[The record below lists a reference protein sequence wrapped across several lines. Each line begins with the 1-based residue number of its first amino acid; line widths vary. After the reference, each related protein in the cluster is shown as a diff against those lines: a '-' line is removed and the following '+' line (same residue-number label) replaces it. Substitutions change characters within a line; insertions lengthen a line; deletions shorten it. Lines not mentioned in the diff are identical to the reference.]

1 MASQEP
7 KRLAHKG
14 RGFVLRALQHPED
27 DAPLEEFRH
36 KPPLPV
42 PEYVSS
48 LEFNHV
54 VFDQILLARHALCLR
69 ARSFEDEDALRKDQA
84 RWTYAYYL
92 PRLWEVYERTHGK
105 ITDSY
110 FCHNILAGVILT
122 SRGEL
127 TLRYPAHDI
136 AHLAPKFEQTL
147 WQCTV
152 QARSAR
158 ELLLRW
164 GGRRTLLRRLFSL
177 VAYLLSV
184 LDSQASE
191 EDTKVIE
198 EEGSHPAPAIVDA
211 GQGGQFGGESK
222 ARIHE
227 AISTANKE
235 LRETRAEL
243 GRLALR
249 DTQWLYLL
257 GMVPGIAVLIGLA
270 SLPLK
275 LGILGMTL
283 KTQGVETEPLLISLV
298 AGGIGAIVSVM
309 NRCATG
315 KLSLDYQAGW
325 LLSII
330 SGMFRPILGG
340 IFGLVVYAL
349 FNAGII
355 ELGVPNI
362 EEGAA
367 SASAE
372 QTRVFFFVTVAFL
385 AGFSERY
392 ATDMLSFV
400 VPGGKR
406 GEKEPDGSLDKG
418 TKEQPHKIGHSNS
431 TAGKGG
437 PHLDS
442 THIETQ

>member
-1 MASQEP
+1 MPSEEP
-7 KRLAHKG
+7 KQSFHKG
-14 RGFVLRALQHPED
+14 RGFGLRVLQHHED
-27 DAPLEEFRH
+27 DALLEEFPH

-48 LEFNHV
+48 LEFKHV

-69 ARSFEDEDALRKDQA
+69 ARSFEKEDALRKDQA

-105 ITDSY
+105 INDSY

-136 AHLAPKFEQTL
+136 ANLAPKFEQTL

-158 ELLLRW
+158 EQLLRW

-184 LDSQASE
+184 LDSQALGENS
-191 EDTKVIE
+191 KNRGQ
-198 EEGSHPAPAIVDA
+198 EGTPQAPATVDIS
-211 GQGGQFGGESK
+211 QREQFDGESK

-227 AISTANKE
+227 AISAANKE
-235 LRETRAEL
+235 LRATRVEL
-243 GRLALR
+243 DRLALR

-257 GMVPGIAVLIGLA
+257 GMVPGIIVLIGLA
-270 SLPLK
+270 SLFLK
-275 LGILGMTL
+275 FSILGMTL
-283 KTQGVETEPLLISLV
+283 RTEGVETEPLLISLV

-309 NRCATG
+309 NRCANG
-315 KLSLDYQAGW
+315 KLSLDYQAGS
-325 LLSII
+325 LLSVI

-340 IFGLVVYAL
+340 IFGLLVYAL
-349 FNAGII
+349 FNAGILQ
-355 ELGVPNI
+355 LGVPTI
-362 EEGAA
+362 KEGVA

-400 VPGGKR
+400 APSGKQGSEEDLGGSR
-406 GEKEPDGSLDKG
+406 EGG
-418 TKEQPHKIGHSNS
+418 TKEQSHQTDLSNS

-437 PHLDS
+437 PRPSSHPY
-442 THIETQ
+442 